1 MKQGK
6 HFNVF
11 ILAAIS
17 LLLMTSCAS
26 TKLYSVWRDESYSGK
41 IKKVFI
47 IGASN
52 KPDIRRKFEHEF
64 VNQLKSRGVDAV
76 ASNQLIPS
84 DKMLDKETIV
94 SKIKALDIDA
104 VLVTKLVKKKK
115 VLQEI
120 GHSSWYNNYSGGYTT
135 QTYTDEL
142 VSLETNLY
150 EVWTEKLIWSVLS
163 ETYLMEERNRYRIM
177 KALVKVIVKKLSEEK
192 FIKTGK

>member
-17 LLLMTSCAS
+17 LLLMASCAS
-26 TKLYSVWRDESYSGK
+26 TKLYSVLRDESYSGK

-47 IGASN
+47 IGAFP

-94 SKIKALDIDA
+94 SKIKGLDIDA
-104 VLVTKLVKKKK
+104 VLVTRLVEKKTI
-115 VLQEI
+115 VTDY
-120 GHSSWYNNYSGGYTT
+120 GGWYYNYSGGYERAFK
-135 QTYTDEL
+135 DEL

-163 ETYLMEERNRYRIM
+163 ETYLMEERSSYTSM
-177 KALVKVIVKKLSEEK
+177 KSLVKGIVEKLSEEK
-192 FIKTGK
+192 FIKAGK

>member
-47 IGASN
+47 IGAST
-52 KPDIRRKFEHEF
+52 KPDIRRIFEHEF

-76 ASNQLIPS
+76 ASNQVLPS

-94 SKIKALDIDA
+94 SKIKGLDIDA
-104 VLVTKLVKKKK
+104 VLVTRLVEKKTI
-115 VLQEI
+115 VTQY
-120 GHSSWYNNYSGGYTT
+120 GGWYDNYYGSYARTF
-135 QTYTDEL
+135 TDEL

-150 EVWTEKLIWSVLS
+150 EVWAEKLIWSVLS
-163 ETYLMEERNRYRIM
+163 ETVLKEEHSSYRPM
-177 KALVKVIVKKLSEEK
+177 KSLVKVMVKKLSEEK
-192 FIKTGK
+192 FIKAGK